1 MNGEINI
8 PNLLRYVGITGYMP
22 QLGEAI
28 KRMLQA
34 DDALSYKAAA
44 KDAGT
49 AIFFPGSFFADLP
62 KFMPLL
68 LKGFDGKEDL
78 LLDSATVSFAT
89 SKNIVT
95 TKLQGRNGTVKEYIA
110 DGDYTINVKG
120 ILAYNGVRWPREDAM
135 KLREFLEAKTSLE
148 IAHELLNAF
157 GIYEIVITDY
167 NFPESP
173 YINLIPFTFSALS
186 EQKIE
191 LKIME

>member
-8 PNLLRYVGITGYMP
+8 PNLLKYAGISGYLP
-22 QLGEAI
+22 QLGAAI
-28 KRMLQA
+28 NRMLRA
-34 DDALSYKAAA
+34 EDASAYKAAT
-44 KDAGT
+44 KDAAT
-49 AIFFPGSFFADLP
+49 ALFFPGSIFADLP

-68 LKGFDGKEDL
+68 LKGFDGRDDL
-78 LLDSATVSFAT
+78 LLDSATLSFGT

-95 TKLQGRNGTVKEYIA
+95 TKLQGRDGTVKEYIA

-120 ILAYNGVRWPREDAM
+120 ILAYNGMRWPREEAVV
-135 KLREFLEAKTSLE
+135 LRDFLEAKTSLG
-148 IAHELLNAF
+148 IAHETLNAY

-173 YINLIPFTFSALS
+173 YVNLVPFTFSALS

>member
-1 MNGEINI
+1 
-8 PNLLRYVGITGYMP
+8 
-22 QLGEAI
+22 
-28 KRMLQA
+28 
-34 DDALSYKAAA
+34 
-44 KDAGT
+44 
-49 AIFFPGSFFADLP
+49 
-62 KFMPLL
+62 MPLL

-78 LLDSATVSFAT
+78 LLDSATVSFST